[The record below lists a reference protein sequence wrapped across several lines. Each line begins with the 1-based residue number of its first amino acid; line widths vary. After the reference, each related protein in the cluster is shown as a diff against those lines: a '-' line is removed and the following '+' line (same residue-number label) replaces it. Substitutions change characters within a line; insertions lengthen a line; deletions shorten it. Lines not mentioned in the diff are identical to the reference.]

1 MGDKMKLAEIFRDNM
16 VLQRNKP
23 IAVFGYGKG
32 GGYIEFCGKTTV
44 FTNKNECKF
53 CIYLPAEEA
62 GGPYDMTVC
71 INDEKLVIKNVLIG
85 EVFMAAGQS
94 NMELNTSETI
104 DIDIIENANVRLF
117 TEPHNPN
124 EEAVIT
130 HNIPKWTIAD
140 NESILKFSAI
150 GYKVGQILQENLH
163 IPIGIISCNKGA
175 SRVDTWT
182 DPKIADTDEY
192 KKLIPKKFESVK
204 MYKFNE
210 GSFLF
215 ENKLLNIIPY
225 TMKGVLWYQGESNA
239 RTGDA
244 ENYKTLLTIMI
255 NNWRE
260 LFGANLP
267 FYCVQ
272 IMPYV
277 YGENWEIVRKAIE
290 EVAKTV
296 DNVYM
301 TTLVNT
307 NENDK
312 IHPSKKNTVAEML
325 ANAVLTTL
333 YGRDLVYSGPVF
345 NKCIIKK
352 EYAEISFIFRHGLH
366 FDGEPNDI
374 YVTYENGATEKA
386 QCSVKGNKLYVK
398 LKDKKPLKIA
408 MGYCQ
413 VPCHNLYNGAGYLA
427 SPFEINL

>member
-1 MGDKMKLAEIFRDNM
+1 MKLAEIFRDNM
-16 VLQRNKP
+16 VLQRGKP
-23 IAVFGYGKG
+23 IAVFGKG
-32 GGYIEFCGKTTV
+32 NGTGYIEFCGKTTH
-44 FTNKNECKF
+44 FSDKNGEF
-53 CIYLPAEEA
+53 CVYLPTEEA

-71 INDEKLVIKNVLIG
+71 LNNETQIIKNVLIG
-85 EVFMAAGQS
+85 DVFMAAGQS
-94 NMELNTSETI
+94 NMEFPTSETI
-104 DIDIIENANVRLF
+104 DIEIFENNNLCLF
-117 TEPHNPN
+117 TEPNIPN
-124 EEAVIT
+124 DAAVINHIT
-130 HNIPKWTIAD
+130 PEWNLANK
-140 NESILKFSAI
+140 ESILKFSAL
-150 GYKVGQILQENLH
+150 GYKVGDILEKPLH

-192 KKLIPKKFESVK
+192 KRFIPKKSESVK

-215 ENKLLNIIPY
+215 ENKLANIIPY

-239 RTGDA
+239 RSGDA

-277 YGENWEIVRKAIE
+277 YGENWEIVRKATE

-307 NENDK
+307 GENDK
-312 IHPSKKNTVAEML
+312 IHPQKKNTIAVML
-325 ANAVLTTL
+325 ANAVLTTI
-333 YGRDLVYSGPVF
+333 YGRDYAYSGPVF
-345 NKCIIKK
+345 NKCILKPDH
-352 EYAEISFIFRHGLH
+352 AEISFIFREGLH
-366 FDGEPNDI
+366 FDGEPKDI
-374 YVTYENGATEKA
+374 FVTYENGETELADCKI
-386 QCSVKGNKLYVK
+386 KGNKLFVYFKGEKVA
-398 LKDKKPLKIA
+398 KIS

-413 VPCHNLYNGAGYLA
+413 VPNHNLYNSSGYLA

>member
-1 MGDKMKLAEIFRDNM
+1 MKLAEIFCDNM
-16 VLQRNKP
+16 VLQREKP
-23 IAVFGYGKG
+23 IAVFGDGEG
-32 GGYIEFCGKTTV
+32 SGYIEFCGKTTNIS
-44 FTNKNECKF
+44 NKCGKF
-53 CIYLPAEEA
+53 CVYLPAEDA

-71 INDEKLVIKNVLIG
+71 LNNQIQVIKNVLIG
-85 EVFMAAGQS
+85 DVFMAAGQS
-94 NMELNTSETI
+94 NMELPTSETI
-104 DIDIIENANVRLF
+104 DIEIFENNNLRLF
-117 TEPHNPN
+117 TEPNIPN
-124 EEAVIT
+124 DEAVISHIT
-130 HNIPKWTIAD
+130 PEWNVASKE
-140 NESILKFSAI
+140 NILKFSAI
-150 GYKVGQILQENLH
+150 GYKVGDILEKALH
-163 IPIGIISCNKGA
+163 IPVGIISCNKGA

-192 KKLIPKKFESVK
+192 KSLIPKKFESVK

-215 ENKLLNIIPY
+215 ENKLTNIIPY
-225 TMKGVLWYQGESNA
+225 TLKGVLWYQGESNA
-239 RTGDA
+239 RSGDA
-244 ENYKTLLTIMI
+244 QNYKTLLTIMI

-277 YGENWEIVRKAIE
+277 YGENWEIVRKATE

-307 NENDK
+307 GENDK
-312 IHPSKKNTVAEML
+312 IHPQKKNTVAVML
-325 ANAVLTTL
+325 ANAVLTTI

-345 NKCIIKK
+345 NTCVIKQDH
-352 EYAEISFIFRHGLH
+352 AEISFIFRDGLH
-366 FDGEPNDI
+366 FDGEPQDV
-374 YVTYENGATEKA
+374 YVTYENGETELADCKI
-386 QCSVKGNKLYVK
+386 KGNKLYVY
-398 LKDKKPLKIA
+398 LKGEKVTKIT

-413 VPCHNLYNGAGYLA
+413 VPSHNLYNSSGYLA